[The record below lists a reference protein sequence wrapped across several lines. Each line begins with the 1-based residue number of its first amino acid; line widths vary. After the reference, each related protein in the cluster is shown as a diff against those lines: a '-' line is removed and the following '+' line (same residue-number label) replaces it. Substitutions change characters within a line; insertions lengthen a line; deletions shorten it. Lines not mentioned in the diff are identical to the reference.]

1 MPNFTQHTLEYIPIT
16 PECSIQT
23 YFLYLIFLDHTDIA
37 ANLPDAVNEVNPIE
51 KVKPIPVTIK
61 PPHTPLSGTLTPPT
75 SPASTENLAINNNDF
90 FDRTKSLIQLKMK
103 EAGVHP
109 KKLTK
114 FHKMLKKQIQK
125 KSKKIGKLSRK
136 KKLGGKSQKKKLG
149 KKSLKKNLGKKS
161 LKKNLGKKSLK
172 KNLGK
177 KSLKKNLGKLS
188 QKKNLG
194 KKLQK
199 KRLGKKSQMKKP
211 SKIGGK
217 KEKSKGKKKKLFL
230 RNKKTRK
237 NRNGKKMLHIN
248 HIK

>member
-37 ANLPDAVNEVNPIE
+37 ANLPDVVNEVNPIK

-109 KKLTK
+109 KKLSK

-125 KSKKIGKLSRK
+125 KSKKIGKLSQK

-149 KKSLKKNLGKKS
+149 KKSLKKNLGKK
-161 LKKNLGKKSLK
+161 
-172 KNLGK
+172 
-177 KSLKKNLGKLS
+177 
-188 QKKNLG
+188 
-194 KKLQK
+194 LQK
-199 KRLGKKSQMKKP
+199 KRLGKKSQMKKLGKKSQKKKP
-211 SKIGGK
+211 GKIGGK
-217 KEKSKGKKKKLFL
+217 KEKSKGKKKKSFL
-230 RNKKTRK
+230 RNKKKRK